1 MGASNAPAYQ
11 VVGAQCVATC
21 RRSAGYG
28 FLFDLPSPLLNPP
41 GFVCAPCPPRRGS
54 GASLQW
60 AAKPFKVLITGN
72 HTHFRKHSQ
81 LSEAG
86 RQTRRCSRQLPTCFG
101 RIACKSNPTHR
112 VSPSWLSSPT
122 GASRLVQQEVPRL
135 DKGYCATWRH
145 CLCKTACLST
155 FRRFQRGDV
164 P

>member
-11 VVGAQCVATC
+11 VVGAQCVATY
-21 RRSAGYG
+21 RRLAGYG
-28 FLFDLPSPLLNPP
+28 FLFAASFFATESAKIRMRSLPAKARERRITAMGCQARQSPHCW
-41 GFVCAPCPPRRGS
+41 V
-54 GASLQW
+54 
-60 AAKPFKVLITGN
+60 

-86 RQTRRCSRQLPTCFG
+86 RQTRRCPRQLPTCFG